1 MEKIS
6 LARDRRV
13 SEERAAEERISAEI
27 DSKLQDADL
36 KRQVQNTSK
45 QDKVRS
51 HNKKVQERVETDNF
65 KMNKGNEIKKQELQE
80 KLKKANERHE

>member
-51 HNKKVQERVETDNF
+51 HNKKVQERVETVNF
-65 KMNKGNEIKKQELQE
+65 KMNKGNELKKQELQE

>member
-51 HNKKVQERVETDNF
+51 HNKKV
-65 KMNKGNEIKKQELQE
+65 
-80 KLKKANERHE
+80 

>member
-27 DSKLQDADL
+27 DSKLQDADI

-51 HNKKVQERVETDNF
+51 HNKKVQERVETVNF

>member
-1 MEKIS
+1 MEKIN

-45 QDKVRS
+45 QDKVRF
-51 HNKKVQERVETDNF
+51 HNKRVQERVETVNF

>member
-51 HNKKVQERVETDNF
+51 HNKKVQERVETVNF